1 MADSDRSAIQ
11 FTLNLKQTYNVP
23 LSQAYA
29 QAIAQ
34 FRALRSEHHI
44 ATTFAVLEAEHLG
57 AVFVRGEIEHAFEK
71 EKRAL
76 ATWERLDDIDEGS
89 LAARKRWK
97 MIAEKH
103 VGESQ
108 WSKGVEYVKMWQA
121 GNRVNYSPAM
131 TSPIEDDDN
140 ELAEETEDSE
150 SDSDD
155 SDDDIDSRGIGGSN
169 ADAGDMESGLDSLTA
184 EELEALVEDFSGEV
198 EEFEEEE
205 GEWEEG
211 DEMEEDEAIED
222 RSPEHTDSPDLT
234 KQ

>member
-169 ADAGDMESGLDSLTA
+169 ADVGDMESGLDSLTA

-205 GEWEEG
+205 GEWEGE
-211 DEMEEDEAIED
+211 EMEEDEAIED
-222 RSPEHTDSPDLT
+222 RSPEHTDSPDLI